1 MDALK
6 QKYGNESP
14 EDRKKRK
21 KSLVLP
27 NIGTLA
33 ICIAMLAVGIQ
44 YNDEEEC
51 KGKVTYLTE
60 FCFDPITKV
69 IFSAYN
75 PVKICSKQLQNR
87 LVPHSK
93 KSAKLKPT
101 YLGVAVRF

>member
-14 EDRKKRK
+14 DDRKKRK
-21 KSLVLP
+21 KSLVVP

-51 KGKVTYLTE
+51 KGKVTQY
-60 FCFDPITKV
+60 FKYI
-69 IFSAYN
+69 
-75 PVKICSKQLQNR
+75 QG
-87 LVPHSK
+87 VP
-93 KSAKLKPT
+93 
-101 YLGVAVRF
+101 YVFG

>member
-14 EDRKKRK
+14 DDRKKRK
-21 KSLVLP
+21 KSLVVP

-51 KGKVTYLTE
+51 KGKVTSQFTYYTQYCLIKKRQYMESLDNTVSIKTVTGLTQ
-60 FCFDPITKV
+60 F
-69 IFSAYN
+69 FSQR
-75 PVKICSKQLQNR
+75 VSTDFLI
-87 LVPHSK
+87 
-93 KSAKLKPT
+93 
-101 YLGVAVRF
+101 

>member
-44 YNDEEEC
+44 YNDEEQC
-51 KGKVTYLTE
+51 KGKVTYFTYYTQYCLIKKRQYMESLDNTVSIRTVAGLTQ
-60 FCFDPITKV
+60 FF
-69 IFSAYN
+69 
-75 PVKICSKQLQNR
+75 
-87 LVPHSK
+87 
-93 KSAKLKPT
+93 LKE
-101 YLGVAVRF
+101 LARIS